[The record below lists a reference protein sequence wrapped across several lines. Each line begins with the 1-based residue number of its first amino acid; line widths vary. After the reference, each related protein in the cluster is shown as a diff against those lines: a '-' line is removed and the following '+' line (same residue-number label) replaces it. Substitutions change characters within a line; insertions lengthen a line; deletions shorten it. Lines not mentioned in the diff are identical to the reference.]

1 MRVSSQLAIS
11 LLMFGAAVSILG
23 QHQNHKYQNRITT
36 FLVVQ
41 PSSNLIAK
49 VLQQLATKLP
59 NREKLANRLFL
70 VNSNQTIKQLRA
82 TQLSYALLG
91 LVTAA
96 IINLITIAESKLIF
110 QLVIPIFSWAG
121 WYLPISNLNSR
132 YQRLRTELNFGFA
145 EVVDLIALSV
155 TAGSSFSNALIQVSE
170 VVAPPW
176 QGQLAAIR
184 LDLTAGLSVA
194 TSLNRA
200 ASRMQH
206 QTFSKFVAAV
216 LISIERGTPLAA
228 QLRTQ
233 STEVAELLR
242 QDLMKL
248 AARKEAVMLLPVVF
262 LILPTI
268 VVATLFPGVLALGNL
283 I

>member
-1 MRVSSQLAIS
+1 MRASGQLAIS
-11 LLMFGAAVSILG
+11 LAMFGASILILG
-23 QHQNHKYQNRITT
+23 QHREHKYQNRIAS
-36 FLVVQ
+36 FLVAQ
-41 PSSNLIAK
+41 PSTNLIAK
-49 VLQQLATKLP
+49 VQQQLATKLP
-59 NREKLANRLFL
+59 NREKLANRLLL

-91 LVTAA
+91 LLTAA
-96 IINLITIAESKLIF
+96 LINLITLAEPKLIF
-110 QLVIPIFSWAG
+110 QLLIPIFSWAG
-121 WYLPISNLNSR
+121 WYLPISNLNSK

-155 TAGSSFSNALIQVSE
+155 TAGSSLSSALIQVSE

-176 QGQLAAIR
+176 QGQLTAIR

-200 ASRMQH
+200 AARMQH
-206 QTFSKFVAAV
+206 PTFSKFVAVV
-216 LISIERGTPLAA
+216 LTTLERGTPIAA

-242 QDLMKL
+242 RDLMKL
-248 AARKEAVMLLPVVF
+248 AAKKEAVMLLPVVF